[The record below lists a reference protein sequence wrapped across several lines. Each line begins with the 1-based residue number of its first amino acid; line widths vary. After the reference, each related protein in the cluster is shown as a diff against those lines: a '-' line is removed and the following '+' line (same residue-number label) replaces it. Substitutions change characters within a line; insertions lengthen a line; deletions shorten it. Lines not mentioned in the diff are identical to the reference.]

1 MVDIDDAPLFA
12 DRGVAGARLAER
24 LRALPWSD
32 PVVLG
37 LARGGVPVARR
48 VADALHAPLDVAVAR
63 KIGAPGRREFGVGA
77 VTADGP
83 ARYDVR
89 SLAALRLVPADL
101 RADGEREQHEA
112 RRRLVRYRQGRPP
125 VPVTGREVVLVDDG
139 LATGVTARAALE
151 HLRRDGPRRL
161 VFAAP
166 VCARDSAAA
175 LLRDGDADTV
185 VCVARPA
192 RLGAV
197 ALWYR
202 DFRQVDDDE
211 VLAALSEPRGD
222 LLPPGRARGP
232 ARW

>member
-12 DRGVAGARLAER
+12 DRAAAGTRLAER
-24 LRALPWSD
+24 LRAVSWSD

-37 LARGGVPVARR
+37 LARGGVPIARR

-83 ARYDVR
+83 PRYDR
-89 SLAALRLVPADL
+89 TSLARLRLTPAGL
-101 RADGEREQHEA
+101 RADCEREQQEA
-112 RRRLVRYRQGRPP
+112 RRRLARYRRGRPP
-125 VPVTGREVVLVDDG
+125 VPLAGRDVVLVDDG
-139 LATGVTARAALE
+139 LATGVTARATLD
-151 HLRRDGPRRL
+151 HLRTQRPRRL

-166 VCARDSAAA
+166 VCAPDSAEA
-175 LLRDGDADTV
+175 LCRDGDADAV
-185 VCVARPA
+185 VCLARPA

-202 DFRQVDDDE
+202 DFRQVTDDE
-211 VLAALSEPRGD
+211 VLAALGEPF
-222 LLPPGRARGP
+222 PAAPGGG
-232 ARW
+232 